1 MFAYTD
7 EPICACSTPAG
18 ISGLAVIRISGNGC
32 GVLTDK
38 CTKILR
44 SSGDFDRTSLLPGYT
59 CAYGNVIDP
68 KSGETIDEV
77 VITHFEAPHSYTG
90 EEMVEISCHG
100 SSAVKQ
106 EIMRCL
112 GISGIRVA
120 YPGEFSRRAFINGK
134 MSLASAEAVM
144 DVINADTERQLQ
156 AAGSLMSGKL
166 AEKIDSIEKNLY
178 DQMARIESL
187 VEFDRD
193 ADDAAD
199 EDTEADAILEEL
211 VAQSESLE
219 QLCAGYGKG
228 RILSERMRVA
238 LLGLPNSGKSTLLNT
253 LTGYDRAIVTEV
265 AGTTRDTIEVQ
276 VDINGI
282 PVTLIDTAGIR
293 ETDDIIESIGIGR
306 AMEAGREADLVF
318 YMIPPDMDSYEV
330 KEGLMELSEDIGGD
344 RITAVFSKSDE
355 GKNPEEK
362 DIIEVLEKLGITR
375 TISVSAE
382 EELNID
388 KLEDVIT
395 SYYDSLGGGQSEG
408 LLITNSRHYSKFNK
422 GLKKLGMAIEAL
434 EEGLGVEVCSSAL
447 RSCLDEI
454 GEVTGKTV
462 SATLADTIFSRFCIG
477 K

>member
-18 ISGLAVIRISGNGC
+18 ISGLAVIRISGSGC

-44 SSGDFDRTSLLPGYT
+44 SSGDYDRVSLLPGYT
-59 CAYGNVIDP
+59 CAYGTVIDP
-68 KSGETIDEV
+68 KTGETIDKTI
-77 VITHFEAPHSYTG
+77 ITRFEAPYSYTG

-106 EIMRCL
+106 EILRCL
-112 GISGIRVA
+112 GMSGIRVA

-166 AEKIDSIEKNLY
+166 AEKIDSIEKALY
-178 DQMARIESL
+178 DQMAKIETL

-193 ADDAAD
+193 TDDDGD
-199 EDTEADAILEEL
+199 EDTEEDAILEEL
-211 VAQSESLE
+211 VKERESL
-219 QLCAGYGKG
+219 QALCAGYSKG

-293 ETDDIIESIGIGR
+293 DTDDIIESIGIGR

-318 YMIPPDMDSYEV
+318 YMIPPDMVSYEV
-330 KEGLMELSEDIGGD
+330 REGLMELSEDIGGD

-355 GKNPEEK
+355 GKNPDEK

-422 GLKKLGMAIEAL
+422 GLKKLDMAIEAL
-434 EEGLGVEVCSSAL
+434 ENGLGVEVCSSAL
-447 RSCLDEI
+447 RACLDEI

>member
-1 MFAYTD
+1 
-7 EPICACSTPAG
+7 
-18 ISGLAVIRISGNGC
+18 
-32 GVLTDK
+32 
-38 CTKILR
+38 
-44 SSGDFDRTSLLPGYT
+44 
-59 CAYGNVIDP
+59 
-68 KSGETIDEV
+68 
-77 VITHFEAPHSYTG
+77 
-90 EEMVEISCHG
+90 
-100 SSAVKQ
+100 
-106 EIMRCL
+106 
-112 GISGIRVA
+112 
-120 YPGEFSRRAFINGK
+120 

-293 ETDDIIESIGIGR
+293 DTDDIIENIGIGR

>member
-68 KSGETIDEV
+68 KTAENIDEV

-112 GISGIRVA
+112 GMSGIRVA

-166 AEKIDSIEKNLY
+166 AEKIDSIEKSLY
-178 DQMARIESL
+178 DQMAKIESL

-193 ADDAAD
+193 ADDA
-199 EDTEADAILEEL
+199 
-211 VAQSESLE
+211 
-219 QLCAGYGKG
+219 
-228 RILSERMRVA
+228 
-238 LLGLPNSGKSTLLNT
+238 
-253 LTGYDRAIVTEV
+253 
-265 AGTTRDTIEVQ
+265 
-276 VDINGI
+276 
-282 PVTLIDTAGIR
+282 R
-293 ETDDIIESIGIGR
+293 EGS
-306 AMEAGREADLVF
+306 F
-318 YMIPPDMDSYEV
+318 P
-330 KEGLMELSEDIGGD
+330 
-344 RITAVFSKSDE
+344 
-355 GKNPEEK
+355 
-362 DIIEVLEKLGITR
+362 
-375 TISVSAE
+375 SA
-382 EELNID
+382 
-388 KLEDVIT
+388 
-395 SYYDSLGGGQSEG
+395 
-408 LLITNSRHYSKFNK
+408 
-422 GLKKLGMAIEAL
+422 
-434 EEGLGVEVCSSAL
+434 
-447 RSCLDEI
+447 
-454 GEVTGKTV
+454 
-462 SATLADTIFSRFCIG
+462 
-477 K
+477 